1 LTCQFDGS
9 SVVLPAIFSFT
20 EDRVTRFWKIVVSAI
35 ALSVAGVAFSQDAYP
50 SRPIRFI
57 IGFAPGSTADVA
69 ARIIAPKL
77 SDVIGKPVIVENRPG
92 AGGMLSTDYV
102 AHAAPDGYTILFGT
116 VAATINATLSPSQTV
131 DFAKDLEPITSLASI
146 PNVLVINPTVT
157 ASDVKSLIAFA
168 KANPDALFYGSA
180 GIGSSPH
187 LTGELFDQMAGIQM
201 TPVQYSGSAQAVTDL
216 ISGRVQV
223 MFSPAS
229 TVMSFVKQ
237 GTLKALATTESKRAA
252 IAPDLPTVSES
263 GLAGFDTGIW
273 FGLFAPRGTPVD
285 VVDKISTAANTTLR
299 DPQIIQLLE
308 TQGMETLGGTPQ
320 LFRQFVASELARWA
334 NVIKTANIPVQR

>member
-1 LTCQFDGS
+1 
-9 SVVLPAIFSFT
+9 
-20 EDRVTRFWKIVVSAI
+20 
-35 ALSVAGVAFSQDAYP
+35 
-50 SRPIRFI
+50 
-57 IGFAPGSTADVA
+57 
-69 ARIIAPKL
+69 
-77 SDVIGKPVIVENRPG
+77 
-92 AGGMLSTDYV
+92 
-102 AHAAPDGYTILFGT
+102 

-201 TPVQYSGSAQAVTDL
+201 TPVQYPGSAQAVTDL

-273 FGLFAPRGTPVD
+273 FGLFAPSGTPVD
-285 VVDKISTAANTTLR
+285 IVDKISTTANTALR
-299 DPQIIQLLE
+299 DPQIIQLLQ
-308 TQGMETLGGTPQ
+308 TQGMETLGSTPQ
-320 LFRQFVASELARWA
+320 SFRQFVASELDRWA